1 MGKTKTKIIDDGLQ
15 ANTPPPKEKAF
26 HMEKPTHP
34 QEEPKKE
41 FKIERPKKESSIE
54 AKEKQVKEVG
64 REKKLA
70 KEQEKIPTPQ
80 KVRSKKYQ
88 ARLKLV
94 DRGKLYPLTEAV
106 ELIKKTSYTK
116 FNGSIEAHINTISKN
131 LRGLI
136 SLPYLSG
143 KKLTILAFGKGA
155 EEAGGDLVGDEKTL
169 EEIKAG
175 KIKFDV
181 LVTTPEWMPKLAQV
195 AKILGPKGLMP
206 NPKNNTVTD
215 NLKKTI
221 QELKGGKIEYKT
233 EPNGQIIHLLVGKV
247 DQPSDEIQANLK
259 SLLNTMGKSKVE
271 KITLAP
277 TMGPGVKV
285 DLTSI

>member
-1 MGKTKTKIIDDGLQ
+1 MGKTKTKIINDGLQ
-15 ANTPPPKEKAF
+15 TNTPPPKEKTF
-26 HMEKPTHP
+26 YMEKPTRS

-41 FKIERPKKESSIE
+41 GQFKLARPKKEPG
-54 AKEKQVKEVG
+54 AKEPKKEVKA
-64 REKKLA
+64 E
-70 KEQEKIPTPQ
+70 E

-94 DRGKLYPLTEAV
+94 DRGKLYPLAEAV

-116 FNGSIEAHINTISKN
+116 FNGSVEAHINTISKN

-175 KIKFDV
+175 KIKFDI
-181 LVTTPEWMPKLAQV
+181 LLTTPEWMPKLATV

-206 NPKNNTVTD
+206 NPKNNTVTN
-215 NLKKTI
+215 NLKKAV
-221 QELKGGKIEYKT
+221 QELRGGKIEYKT
-233 EPNGQIIHLLVGKV
+233 EPNGQIIHLMVGKI
-247 DQPSDEIQANLK
+247 DQPSDEIQTNIK
-259 SLLNTMGKSKVE
+259 SLVNTIGKSKVE

-277 TMGPGVKV
+277 TMGPGVRV
-285 DLTSI
+285 DLNSI